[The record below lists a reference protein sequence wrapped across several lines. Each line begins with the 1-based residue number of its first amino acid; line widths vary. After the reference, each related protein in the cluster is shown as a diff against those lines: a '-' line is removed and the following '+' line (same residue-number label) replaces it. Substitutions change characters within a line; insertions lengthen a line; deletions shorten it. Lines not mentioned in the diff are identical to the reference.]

1 MKNLTR
7 FYGTAT
13 AFALG
18 MCTVAPLQ
26 AQKASKD
33 CVPDTKAA
41 WYRTQI
47 DFYAQDSKHDWSN
60 DTLRTKLLE
69 AVHSPPDPLPIV
81 FGGEALRGS
90 SKPQW
95 TASSVSPEAR
105 ELLLGL
111 AKQRQWPTRS
121 LVGAAG
127 VHAALVIAQRDS
139 VLANMALHRMM
150 EAGMGE
156 SLPADVAVLEDAI
169 RLINGRK
176 QLYATHFIV
185 NSDGSF
191 SPAPTEDIAHVD
203 LRRDAAG
210 LPPLEFAQCRLRQQ
224 KN

>member
-7 FYGTAT
+7 LYYSAA
-13 AFALG
+13 AFVLG
-18 MCTVAPLQ
+18 ACMVAPLH
-26 AQKASKD
+26 AQNSSTD
-33 CVPDTKAA
+33 CTPDTKAA
-41 WYRTQI
+41 WYRAQV
-47 DFYAQDSKHDWSN
+47 DFYAQDSKHDWTN
-60 DTLRTKLLE
+60 DTLRTRLLE
-69 AVHSPPDPLPIV
+69 AVHWTPDPLPLV
-81 FGGEALRGS
+81 FGSETLRGS

-95 TASSVSPEAR
+95 AASSVSPDAR
-105 ELLLGL
+105 EILLGL

-156 SLPADVAVLEDAI
+156 SLPADVAVLEDAL

-185 NSDGSF
+185 NGDGSF
-191 SPAPTEDIAHVD
+191 SAAPTEDIAHVD

-210 LPPLEFAQCRLRQQ
+210 LPPLAFAECRLRAG
-224 KN
+224 K